1 MFEILCH
8 DCMSQNWHKERPVL
22 FKYKVVDVKGD
33 GDCFFRAL
41 HGAAFYQG
49 ILAYVAKCFTYGN
62 RKDCWDDWN
71 ENLRNT
77 SHNDREVLFVAC
89 VRRYLAERI
98 RTGKENALLRRTW
111 DLLRVMDEEDA
122 KDIMADWLIDA
133 YQNSRVFYNET
144 DSSYPSFVNRV
155 ADGVRQQG
163 NWVSELEVTI
173 VKKVLEAKDI
183 ILLIAS
189 NNDVPDA
196 LPLNPHIL
204 VLVNMNNTHYKYM
217 WYTDPSSMMGGG
229 RTMRK
234 KETGRGKWVI
244 AEGQTSDGR
253 ALWRNSKTNELRVKR
268 MVLNKT
274 TGTRHAKY
282 VRTRNFGIKG

>member
-1 MFEILCH
+1 
-8 DCMSQNWHKERPVL
+8 MSQNWHKVSPKS
-22 FKYKVVDVKGD
+22 FKYKLMDVKGD

-41 HGAAFYQG
+41 HGAAFHQG
-49 ILAYVAKCFTYGN
+49 ILVKVAKCFTFSN
-62 RKDCWDDWN
+62 RRDCWDDLN

-98 RTGKENALLRRTW
+98 RTGKENAILRRTW

-133 YQNSRVFYNET
+133 YQNSRVFYNEI

-155 ADGVRQQG
+155 ADGVQQRG

-173 VKKVLEAKDI
+173 VKKVLEAKRI

-196 LPLNPHIL
+196 LPLSPHIL
-204 VLVNMNNTHYKYM
+204 VLVNVNNAHYMYM
-217 WYTDPSSMMGGG
+217 RYTDSSMMMGGG

-234 KETGRGKWVI
+234 KEAGRVKWVI
-244 AEGQTSDGR
+244 AEGKTSNGR

-268 MVLNKT
+268 MVSNKT

-282 VRTRNFGIKG
+282 VRTRNSGV